1 MAWHVTSSVLWELT
15 ALGPLS
21 ICVCLSHSCSRNS
34 RNLGYTYSMSITV
47 AHCNRNSL
55 QTHRRSS
62 KNIIRKFLPCV
73 VSVTMRACIYCQTTT
88 TTILR
93 IMEIEYKS
101 ANIGLYMFFVRQQS
115 NQCGLHAIQNLFKSA
130 SVTRDDLHRACASIH
145 KETGDAVSNHESF
158 GGDWSVEALCQA
170 LHNRGY
176 NVERAVETKNE
187 RTWRAPDMDTLAQ
200 DPLFRGFLIHQPT
213 NHHFTCIRPE
223 TVDGDNLLY
232 YVDSQSAGPIRI
244 SSRLAMRRCLAAAY
258 AWEPFVVRGPEM
270 DYVEPTASPVSVYQ
284 GVAREDDNRVKFKPS
299 AEFLREWANLS
310 ESKTAAQAAPTSTS
324 SRPAMLESV
333 PGDR

>member
-1 MAWHVTSSVLWELT
+1 MWCTFSVHTFIYHQFTS
-15 ALGPLS
+15 
-21 ICVCLSHSCSRNS
+21 
-34 RNLGYTYSMSITV
+34 
-47 AHCNRNSL
+47 
-55 QTHRRSS
+55 
-62 KNIIRKFLPCV
+62 
-73 VSVTMRACIYCQTTT
+73 

-93 IMEIEYKS
+93 MMENEYKS
-101 ANIGLYMFFVRQQS
+101 VSFGLYMFFVRQQS

-130 SVTRDDLHRACASIH
+130 SVTRDDLHQACASIH

-187 RTWRAPDMDTLAQ
+187 RTWRAPDMDTLTK

-223 TVDGDNLLY
+223 TMDGENLLY
-232 YVDSQSAGPIRI
+232 YVDSQSSGPIRI
-244 SSRLAMRRCLAAAY
+244 SSRLAVRRCLASAY

-270 DYVEPTASPVSVYQ
+270 DYVEPIASPVSVYQ
-284 GVAREDDNRVKFKPS
+284 GVARKDDDRVKFRPS

-310 ESKTAAQAAPTSTS
+310 VPKTETRAASSSIST
-324 SRPAMLESV
+324 RPAVSESV
-333 PGDR
+333 PDDM